1 LSWKTPAQKAQ
12 EKGKLMVRV
21 TFMGTGAAF
30 STQRRTNVAILVQ
43 EGNTELL
50 LECGP
55 TILFQ
60 LDQAGSAVDRIRY
73 LFVSHRHGDHL
84 LGLPMFLVMRSL
96 GGLSGA
102 LTILGSK
109 DVVQAGKD
117 LTSIVYPELTER
129 LGNLSWVE
137 MPSDEAA
144 TVKVG
149 QSIKLSTLPVPH
161 GPRVSTLAARLDFQA
176 SGRSLVYTGDMA
188 YVEELATLAT
198 GCDLLVHETN
208 YCEAL
213 EPAVN
218 PRGHGGHSTARQ
230 AGRTA
235 SRANCRIL
243 ALVHLSPEYAGRED
257 AVRAEAAEEF
267 GGEIIVPNDGATV
280 YL

>member
-12 EKGKLMVRV
+12 EKGKFMVRV

-30 STQRRTNVAILVQ
+30 STQRRTNVAILVR
-43 EGNTELL
+43 EGDTELL

-60 LDQAGSAVDRIRY
+60 LDQARSAVNRIRY

-84 LGLPMFLVMRSL
+84 LGLPVFLVMRSL
-96 GGLSGA
+96 GGPSRA

-117 LTSIVYPELTER
+117 LTSIVYPELTGR

-137 MPSDEAA
+137 MPSDGPA

-161 GPRVSTLAARLDFQA
+161 GPQVSTLAARLDFQA
-176 SGRSLVYTGDMA
+176 SGRSLVYSGDMA
-188 YVEELATLAT
+188 YAEELATLAK

-213 EPAVN
+213 EPDDM
-218 PRGHGGHSTARQ
+218 PSGHSGHSTARQ

-235 SRANCRIL
+235 SGANCGIL
-243 ALVHLSPEYAGRED
+243 ALVHLSPDYVGREEV
-257 AVRAEAAEEF
+257 VRAEAAQEF
-267 GGEIIVPNDGATV
+267 KGEIIVPNDGATV